1 MRTFF
6 VLVLVVVVLALPTT
20 AIFAQSTGDGGAASP
35 TQLYNWAILGL
46 SILAVLGVSIGA
58 FALGKLSGQG
68 NEFKLLKEAI
78 TAARSDIPTMNKIE
92 AGLVDVLK
100 PTGVD
105 MLNFG
110 GNAFLN
116 LVGVLLA
123 SSIDQDTLNAIKDYW
138 QNQTDRKPNLPPE
151 SPAPV
156 TVVSA
161 VNAPP
166 TLSGSSVTAEVR

>member
-1 MRTFF
+1 MRNFF

-20 AIFAQSTGDGGAASP
+20 AIFAQSTGDGGATPA
-35 TQLYNWAILGL
+35 QLYNWAILGL

-58 FALGKLSGQG
+58 FLLGKFSGQG
-68 NEFKLLKEAI
+68 NEYKLLKEAI
-78 TAARSDIPTMNKIE
+78 LAARNDIPTMNKIE

-100 PTGVD
+100 PGGVD

-166 TLSGSSVTAEVR
+166 TLSGPSVTAEVR